1 VAAFAVVDCFRRR
14 PDAFFA
20 ADRRTKQFWLAVTA
34 AAFVASLFSTP
45 LSLLGLPSIVASL
58 LYVLDVRPRLAEVTR
73 GGW

>member
-1 VAAFAVVDCFRRR
+1 
-14 PDAFFA
+14 
-20 ADRRTKQFWLAVTA
+20 VTA

-58 LYVLDVRPRLAEVTR
+58 LYVLDVRPRLVEVTR